1 MNLFFKFLLTIDYV
15 VVHELSHIDYK
26 NHSKQFWVRVRTVL
40 PKFELEQNWLKANRK
55 IMEIL

>member
-1 MNLFFKFLLTIDYV
+1 MCPISVIDYV

-40 PKFELEQNWLKANRK
+40 PKFESEQNWLKANRK